1 VASISAIE
9 EVYRRRYRR
18 FVRVALALTGDA
30 ERAHDAVQEAFARA
44 IRGRFGLRDE
54 GSLESWLWRTLANAC
69 ADDRRALARRI
80 RFAATRDGITL
91 WETSPTGKRFEIVV
105 KHRRIV
111 RQILKPYALVF

>member
-54 GSLESWLWRTLANAC
+54 RSLEAWLWRTLANAC
-69 ADDRRALARRI
+69 ADERPRLARPARRPQRGRGAAHGQWRALLRRP
-80 RFAATRDGITL
+80 RDG
-91 WETSPTGKRFEIVV
+91 P
-105 KHRRIV
+105 
-111 RQILKPYALVF
+111 